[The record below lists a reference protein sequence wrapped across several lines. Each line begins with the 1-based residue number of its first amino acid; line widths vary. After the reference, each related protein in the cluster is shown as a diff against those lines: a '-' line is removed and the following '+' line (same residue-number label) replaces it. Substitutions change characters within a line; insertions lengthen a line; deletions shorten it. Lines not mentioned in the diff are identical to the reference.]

1 MMPSFNRDQL
11 AMLPPAQSFH
21 HPDLQNRVVAIG
33 ASTGGVAAIQH
44 ILIALEQ
51 APLRIIITQHMPAG
65 YTRRFAQQ
73 LQRITGYEV
82 KEAEDGDMVMPG
94 RVLIAPG
101 DRHLTLIGARSTLAC
116 KLQDGPPVC
125 GHKPS
130 VDVMFQSAVETLGPK
145 AVGVLLTGMGR
156 DGAEGL
162 LALRQSGALTVCE
175 SQKTATIFGMPKAG
189 LDIGASDCAV
199 DLPDIAQWIL
209 DAVSE
214 RPMDPPVP
222 RSQRTSGKPGRSA
235 LTSDLRG
242 LSRNTL

>member
-1 MMPSFNRDQL
+1 M
-11 AMLPPAQSFH
+11 AMLPQTQSFH
-21 HPDLQNRVVAIG
+21 HSHLENRVVAIG

-44 ILIALEQ
+44 ILIALDQ

-65 YTRRFAQQ
+65 YTHRFAQR

-82 KEAEDGDMVMPG
+82 KEAEDGDLIIPG

-101 DRHLTLIGARSTLAC
+101 DRHLTLLGARSALAC

-130 VDVMFQSAVETLGPK
+130 VDVMFQSAVDMIGPK

-175 SQKTATIFGMPKAG
+175 SQQTATIFGMPKAA
-189 LDIGASDCAV
+189 LDIGASDYAV

-214 RPMDPPVP
+214 RPMDPPAP
-222 RSQRTSGKPGRSA
+222 RTKGVVGKTARS
-235 LTSDLRG
+235 TPQPDLRG
-242 LSRNTL
+242 LLVNTL

>member
-1 MMPSFNRDQL
+1 MSAFIKPQV
-11 AMLPPAQSFH
+11 AMLPPAQSVH
-21 HPDLQNRVVAIG
+21 QPRLPNRVVAIG

-51 APLRIIITQHMPAG
+51 APMRIIITQHMPAG
-65 YTRRFAQQ
+65 YTRRFAHRLQQ
-73 LQRITGYEV
+73 ITGYEV
-82 KEAEDGDMVMPG
+82 KEAEDGDMVVPG

-101 DRHLTLIGARSTLAC
+101 DRHLTLTGARSALAC

-145 AVGVLLTGMGR
+145 AIGVLLTGMGR

-175 SQKTATIFGMPKAG
+175 SQRTATIFGMPKAG

-214 RPMDPPVP
+214 SPMDPPVP
-222 RSQRTSGKPGRSA
+222 SLQRAIGKPLRNRMP
-235 LTSDLRG
+235 SDLRG
-242 LSRNTL
+242 LLANTP

>member
-1 MMPSFNRDQL
+1 MSSFTKTQT
-11 AMLPPAQSFH
+11 AAQPQPQSFE
-21 HPDLQNRVVAIG
+21 HPGLQNRVVAIG

-51 APLRIIITQHMPAG
+51 APLRIVVTQHMPAG
-65 YTRRFAQQ
+65 YTRRFAQR
-73 LQRITGYEV
+73 LQQMTGYEV
-82 KEAEDGDMVMPG
+82 REAEDGDLVMPG

-101 DRHLTLIGARSTLAC
+101 DRHLTLVGARSTLAC

-222 RSQRTSGKPGRSA
+222 RSHRASAKPGRSA
-235 LTSDLRG
+235 LASDLRG
-242 LSRNTL
+242 VLANMP

>member
-1 MMPSFNRDQL
+1 MSLTKPQGAALS
-11 AMLPPAQSFH
+11 PAPGSARMDFQ
-21 HPDLQNRVVAIG
+21 DRVVAIG

-65 YTRRFAQQ
+65 YTRRFAQR
-73 LQRITGYEV
+73 LQQMTGYEV
-82 KEAEDGDMVMPG
+82 KEAEDGDEVLPG

-101 DRHLTLIGARSTLAC
+101 DQHLTLAGARSTLAC
-116 KLQDGPPVC
+116 KLLNGPAVC

-130 VDVMFQSAVETLGPK
+130 VDVMFESVVKSVGPK

-162 LALRQSGALTVCE
+162 LALRQTGALTACE
-175 SQKTATIFGMPKAG
+175 SRQTATIFGMPKAG

-214 RPMDPPVP
+214 RPMDPPSPGSRRAVSKLL
-222 RSQRTSGKPGRSA
+222 REALASDQRGPSHHI
-235 LTSDLRG
+235 L
-242 LSRNTL
+242 

>member
-1 MMPSFNRDQL
+1 MSSLTEQQGVMLSPTHSL
-11 AMLPPAQSFH
+11 AQVE
-21 HPDLQNRVVAIG
+21 LQNRVVAIG

-51 APLRIIITQHMPAG
+51 APLRIIVTQHMPAG
-65 YTRRFAQQ
+65 YTRRFAQR
-73 LQRITGYEV
+73 LQQMTGYEV
-82 KEAEDGDMVMPG
+82 KEAEDGDMVLPG

-101 DRHLTLIGARSTLAC
+101 DRHLTLVGARSTLAC
-116 KLQDGPPVC
+116 KLMDGPPVC

-130 VDVMFQSAVETLGPK
+130 VDVMFQSAVDMIGPK

-162 LALRQSGALTVCE
+162 LALHQSGALTVCE
-175 SQKTATIFGMPKAG
+175 SQQTATIFGMPKAA

-209 DAVSE
+209 DAVNE
-214 RPMDPPVP
+214 RPMDPPAPISKGVVGKTA
-222 RSQRTSGKPGRSA
+222 RSTPQP
-235 LTSDLRG
+235 DLRG
-242 LSRNTL
+242 LLVNTL

>member
-1 MMPSFNRDQL
+1 MMSSFTTAQL
-11 AMLPPAQSFH
+11 AMPPPGRGFHLPG
-21 HPDLQNRVVAIG
+21 LQNRVVAIG

-44 ILIALEQ
+44 ILIALDQ
-51 APLRIIITQHMPAG
+51 APLRIIVTQHMPAG
-65 YTRRFAQQ
+65 YTQRFAQR
-73 LQRITGYEV
+73 LQQITGYEV
-82 KEAEDGDMVMPG
+82 KEAEDGDIVIPG

-101 DRHLTLIGARSTLAC
+101 DRHLTLTGGRGAIAC
-116 KLQDGPPVC
+116 KLLDGPPVC

-130 VDVMFQSAVETLGPK
+130 VDVMFESVVKVVGPK

-175 SQKTATIFGMPKAG
+175 SQQTATVFGMPKVA

-214 RPMDPPVP
+214 RPMDPPMA
-222 RSQRTSGKPGRSA
+222 RSHITTDNPVQRSSQPG
-235 LTSDLRG
+235 LPEP
-242 LSRNTL
+242 

>member
-1 MMPSFNRDQL
+1 MSTFTRTLGTVPSSE
-11 AMLPPAQSFH
+11 QSFAQQT
-21 HPDLQNRVVAIG
+21 LENRVVAIG

-44 ILIALEQ
+44 ILIALDQ
-51 APLRIIITQHMPAG
+51 APLRIIVTQHMPAG
-65 YTRRFAQQ
+65 YTRRFAQR
-73 LQRITGYEV
+73 LQQMTGYEV
-82 KEAEDGDMVMPG
+82 KEAEDGDMVLPG

-116 KLQDGPPVC
+116 KLQDGPTVC

-130 VDVMFQSAVETLGPK
+130 VDVMFQSAVDTLGPK
-145 AVGVLLTGMGR
+145 TIGVLLTGMGR

-162 LALRQSGALTVCE
+162 LSLRQSGALTVCE
-175 SQKTATIFGMPKAG
+175 SQQTATVFGMPKVA

-214 RPMDPPVP
+214 KPMDPPMWS
-222 RSQRTSGKPGRSA
+222 SQQSIHKPDRGA
-235 LTSDLRG
+235 LESELHG
-242 LSRNTL
+242 FPGNIL